1 MFDDITC
8 LLVIIIIIILLN
20 THAHGQCTYHTR
32 MREDNGQRTDEGI
45 GTVIAS
51 IDTVLRYTSH
61 PHVIRAYCSLRA
73 LLRLRGVLPS
83 LRNGRPVLLE
93 KFLAPLFRSRNWQL
107 ETKTSDKL
115 SEVSGAPL
123 DVATNTPLAFN
134 KNARAVLVPNRLRGK
149 VIVDFW
155 QFSALPDSVRPF
167 PDRRSVEGGNL
178 LLVFADSL
186 DGVLLVHCNTH
197 FPPLMRALIVDC

>member
-1 MFDDITC
+1 MRTDNARVIRVREKTMDD
-8 LLVIIIIIILLN
+8 
-20 THAHGQCTYHTR
+20 GR
-32 MREDNGQRTDEGI
+32 MRAW

-51 IDTVLRYTSH
+51 IDTAPRYTPH
-61 PHVIRAYCSLRA
+61 PSIIRAYCSLRA

-123 DVATNTPLAFN
+123 DVATNTPLALN
-134 KNARAVLVPNRLRGK
+134 EDARPVLVPNRLRGK
-149 VIVDFW
+149 VVVDFW
-155 QFSALPDSVRPF
+155 QFSALPDSIRPF

-186 DGVLLVHCNTH
+186 DGVLLVFADSLDGVLLDHGNTH
-197 FPPLMRALIVDC
+197 FLPLMRALNVD